1 MAVSS
6 VSPGLVNTAL
16 FRYAL
21 PDLHTDVSTGAV
33 DDDAKLDK
41 LYQVQGY
48 FMTPAAKAAQI
59 AASLNSGKPQ
69 VSSTRTTEFGPNVA
83 QYSDDAILREVSTC
97 AAALR
102 RCRFTPTPPPP

>member
-48 FMTPAAKAAQI
+48 FMTPAAKAAQTPRRRRSRCTCER
-59 AASLNSGKPQ
+59 ANS
-69 VSSTRTTEFGPNVA
+69 VRWW
-83 QYSDDAILREVSTC
+83 C
-97 AAALR
+97 CR
-102 RCRFTPTPPPP
+102 RC